1 MIQMEYIAEQNNIDY
16 QTFIEG
22 GVLSSKD
29 SAPCID
35 QAYIFPAPSYQDLGN
50 GFVKC
55 TVTAYGRTTQQ
66 ATTVYSRRA
75 AVVDF
80 YQPQAITRVDDNV
93 NVFVGAYAEAIPK
106 AIIRD
111 VAIVSSVIRKDDTLR
126 ILFPPLEI
134 YYTNGVV
141 RTTPEDAQATFRTSA
156 PGDDPI
162 FQTYTATTSLE
173 PVLESFSQIEYGEFI
188 ELVYTITVRTVGTL
202 RFDGTTTE

>member
-1 MIQMEYIAEQNNIDY
+1 MIQLEYIADRNSINY
-16 QTFIEG
+16 LTFKEG
-22 GVLSSKD
+22 DVLSQDD

-35 QAYIFPAPSYQDLGN
+35 NAYIFPAPSYQDLGN

-80 YQPQAITRVDDNV
+80 YRPEAVTVED
-93 NVFVGAYAEAIPK
+93 VFGFAYAYATPRN
-106 AIIRD
+106 IIRD

-134 YYTNGVV
+134 YYTNGVAIFM
-141 RTTPEDAQATFRTSA
+141 PASSSATFRTSVPA
-156 PGDDPI
+156 NDPI

-173 PVLESFSQIEYGEFI
+173 PFLESFSQIEYGEFI

-202 RFDGTTTE
+202 QFDGTTGE